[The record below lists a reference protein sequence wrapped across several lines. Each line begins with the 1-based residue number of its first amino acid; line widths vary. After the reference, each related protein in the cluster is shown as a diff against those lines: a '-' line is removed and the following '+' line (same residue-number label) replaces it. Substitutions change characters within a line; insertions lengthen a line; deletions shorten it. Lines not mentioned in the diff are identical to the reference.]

1 MVNASIIDTHMK
13 MKNQLWMYVDIYL
26 YLHEKDPTNNLS
38 PNRKKSPFDKHK
50 HILSCFKVG
59 RPLFQHSLL
68 ASPTTND
75 PNSWKNKSTV
85 MTSIFPTKIYET
97 HIGEIFERICASS
110 IIAINHSLR
119 RAIQSSHQHTTL
131 SIALWTWPSSLWI
144 FRETAVRWFQDITL
158 SIGIV
163 LRAWSLSCSDVWK

>member
-1 MVNASIIDTHMK
+1 MK
-13 MKNQLWMYVDIYL
+13 IKNQLWMYVDIYISMKKTPQIISHL
-26 YLHEKDPTNNLS
+26 IERSPLSLNTSTSWVVLKLEDPCSNIHYWFPLQPMTLTLEKTNRQSWLQYSRQRYMKPISGRYLK
-38 PNRKKSPFDKHK
+38 
-50 HILSCFKVG
+50 
-59 RPLFQHSLL
+59 
-68 ASPTTND
+68 
-75 PNSWKNKSTV
+75 
-85 MTSIFPTKIYET
+85 
-97 HIGEIFERICASS
+97 RICASS

-131 SIALWTWPSSLWI
+131 SIALWTWPSSLQI